1 MPDTA
6 PQDAGPDTVRPSAA
20 DAARTT
26 TPPAAPDGTPPS
38 PADPGPA
45 VPEPYLTEL
54 AAGVHAFI
62 QPDGGW
68 CLNNAGFVTDGDTTL
83 VVDTA
88 ATERRARLLRRR
100 IAESG
105 APTPRTVVN
114 THHHGD
120 HTYGNSVFTPEA
132 TVIGH
137 AACRREVLA
146 AGHQLHAVWPQVA
159 YGDVP
164 ITPPSVTFTDT
175 LTLHVGGIEVQLI
188 HPGVAHTPGDTIV
201 WLPRQRIVF
210 AGDLVFHGG
219 TPFVFMGSLTGSLRA
234 MEVLRSL
241 DAVTVVPGHG
251 TVTGP
256 EVYDGIERYLRFVLE
271 LARQG
276 RAAGHTPL
284 EVARE
289 ADLGPFA
296 QLAESE
302 RLVANL
308 HRAYAELSGAE
319 PGAPLDPLAGFSDM
333 TVMNGGVPMACHA

>member
-1 MPDTA
+1 MTGTA
-6 PQDAGPDTVRPSAA
+6 RTA
-20 DAARTT
+20 DAAL
-26 TPPAAPDGTPPS
+26 
-38 PADPGPA
+38 
-45 VPEPYLTEL
+45 PEPYLTQL

-68 CLNNAGFVTDGDTTL
+68 CLNNAGFVTDGDATL

-137 AACRREVLA
+137 AACRRELLA
-146 AGHQLHAVWPQVA
+146 AGHQLHAVWPEVE
-159 YGDVP
+159 YGDIRLTAP
-164 ITPPSVTFTDT
+164 TVTFTDE
-175 LTLHVGGIEVQLI
+175 LTLHVGGIEVRLL

-201 WLPRQRIVF
+201 WLPAQRIVF
-210 AGDLVFHGG
+210 TGDLVFHGG
-219 TPFVFMGSLTGSLRA
+219 TPFIFMGSLTGSLRA
-234 MEVLRSL
+234 LDLLRSL
-241 DAVTVVPGHG
+241 DAETVVPGHG
-251 TVTGP
+251 PVTGP
-256 EVYDGIERYLRFVLE
+256 EVYDGIERYLRYVE
-271 LARQG
+271 ALARSG
-276 RAAGHTPL
+276 REAGRTPL

-289 ADLGPFA
+289 ADLGPFGE
-296 QLAESE
+296 LAESE

-308 HRAYAELSGAE
+308 HRAYAELAGGE
-319 PGAPLDPLAGFSDM
+319 PGAPLDPVAGFGEM
-333 TVMNGGVPMACHA
+333 TAMNGGVPMACHA